1 MYRLYRKLVVDY
13 PKYLLTAVV
22 LFLLVFGYYATK
34 LEIDASAETLLLEDD
49 PDLAFTRE
57 INAHFNTE
65 NMLVV
70 AYTPHDSLLSDTTLD
85 TISKMSQEIARLPLV
100 DSVDSILTV
109 PLLFSPPRALKDLV
123 DEVHTLQNSHPDR
136 SLVKQEFLTNPLYKG
151 RLVSKDFK
159 TTAILINLQKDTLY
173 TELLRKRHSL
183 RKKRKSEGLSAEEE
197 KELQQVTK
205 AFKRHRDKMR
215 LLEEE
220 NVAQTRAVL
229 ERYQSTGSLFLGGVN
244 MIASD
249 IVQYVKSDLVVYGT
263 TLIVLLMLILW
274 WVFRERRWV
283 FIPVVISAMSVLAI
297 TSALGFFGWEIT
309 VISSNFIALQLIIT
323 LSIILHLIVRYRE
336 LVRIEPHWSHSEIIM
351 ETVKSKWSPTFFAIL
366 TTIAGFSSL
375 VFSNIK
381 PVINLGWMMS
391 AGIFLSL
398 LITFLVFPAILMLLP
413 KSTVRKRD
421 TKNLRT
427 TFSFVTWA
435 KEKVLRDRK
444 GIFLMTL
451 LSILFTLTGASHL
464 IVENSFIN
472 YFKKETE
479 IYRGMKVID
488 EKLGGTT
495 PLDIVLT
502 FKEPSETGTDS
513 SETSADDDFEDE
525 FEETENEAQYWFT
538 KEKMDQLG
546 KVHRYLEGIEELG
559 SVQSLATILRIGK
572 MLNDG
577 RELDGLTLALLY
589 NKLPEKYRKMILS
602 PYVNV
607 EHNQVRIATRVID
620 SNPQLRRDAL
630 LKRITHDLNTTLV
643 DPKMADFRLSN
654 LMVLYNNMLQSLFS
668 SQIKT
673 LGFTLAIL
681 FVMFLLLFRSIKIT
695 LIALGVNVISVSLVF
710 GFMGWF
716 HIPLDIMTITIA
728 AIAIGIGV
736 DDTIHYIHRF
746 EEEYRKD
753 REYLAA
759 MSRTHDSVGYAMLY
773 TTLTIMIGFSI
784 LLLSNLIPTIYF
796 GLLTVVVMAVALLAN
811 ILLLPKLLVL
821 FKPFDDVLSPS
832 RVKSR

>member
-1 MYRLYRKLVVDY
+1 MYRLYRRLVVDY

-229 ERYQSTGSLFLGGVN
+229 ERYNSTGSLFLGGVN

-421 TKNLRT
+421 TKNLRP

-435 KEKVLRDRK
+435 KEKVLQDRK

-821 FKPFDDVLSPS
+821 FKPFDDALSPT